1 MEQITWIVE
10 DLDHNVKICLLVHI
24 HIEPVTVN
32 ETTTIS
38 IDTVSRWLG
47 YKQNQPVAE
56 MCGGGKK
63 IYKKI
68 SLNKINDILNKNAKF
83 KMPKHHKIEF
93 KNFIEFQINQ

>member
-1 MEQITWIVE
+1 MDCGGFGSQCKDMSACT
-10 DLDHNVKICLLVHI
+10 HTYP
-24 HIEPVTVN
+24 EPVTVN
-32 ETTTIS
+32 ETNS
-38 IDTVSRWLG
+38 PSVLDTVSRWLG